1 MTSSSTS
8 NYPHP
13 ESPALGQHWNQQV
26 SSYCELIKMID
37 RHSALCM
44 RLTNFTKLSSERNKG
59 VIQQILVNL
68 YSTVI
73 FVFYFFL
80 TENLNLFMYKKSKIS
95 RNITA
100 PYITILI
107 YICTSAMPRAEKV
120 QQKVIFERRQQCSLV
135 VYVIISLWV
144 SFTLSNSATFKG
156 TLSRETQSCA
166 WRHSYGTR
174 ANIRHLQLRQS
185 LCETCANFFGCPPL
199 TRT

>member
-1 MTSSSTS
+1 
-8 NYPHP
+8 
-13 ESPALGQHWNQQV
+13 
-26 SSYCELIKMID
+26 
-37 RHSALCM
+37 
-44 RLTNFTKLSSERNKG
+44 
-59 VIQQILVNL
+59 
-68 YSTVI
+68 
-73 FVFYFFL
+73 
-80 TENLNLFMYKKSKIS
+80 MYKKSKIS

-199 TRT
+199 TRTWWQTCLDLLHLQGTEEGWNYSKGQGKGLCFCLGGQNLFNFLPRLLFCLGLFGRNG